1 MKRLKL
7 GSQIG
12 LGFAFMLLL
21 TLIIGGSS
29 YYGTSETRTFLNQ
42 VGNEH
47 LPAVENIQAIK
58 IRANEVRI
66 AQALLL
72 QAGLTPEMRAVQY
85 TNVAVAREFAIAATK
100 VLADMPKSGAEAKL
114 WNEWETNSIQ
124 WRADNNTFF
133 KLTKDFEEFDL
144 GDPRVLIQQLELFRG
159 DHYQLESKALNCI
172 QTGQSFEGGADDTA
186 CNFGK
191 WKSGIKTQ
199 NKILLQA
206 LEKSTA
212 SHHQFHAA
220 AKKIKDLMSAGNS
233 KEAMTVYVQEMTP
246 AAANIFEQLH
256 SITAEANKAQE
267 TLDAMSHQFRVVCL
281 ASQTKAFASM
291 DQLQKLILDDTRDT
305 MKTSNARASFITT
318 LSMGLI
324 VVGGVVSFLIALFL
338 TRGIT
343 GSVRRL
349 ADKLNVGAQQT
360 AAAAT
365 QVSAAGSSLAEGAT
379 EQAASL
385 EETSSSLEEMSSMTR
400 RNAASA
406 QKAKE
411 LADHARIAA
420 EGGVQN
426 MHNMNLSVG
435 AIRESGEEMRQAMSA
450 VKSSNDEVAK
460 IIKTIDEIA
469 FQTNILALNAA
480 VEAARAGEA
489 GMGFAVVADEVRN
502 LAQKSAQAAR
512 ETATKIEGSVRQTEV
527 GVRVSD
533 KVLEKLQDVHTQSGQ
548 VEVSL
553 QGIMNQTREVDTL
566 VAEIAAASVEQ
577 NNGIEHINQAVSQM
591 DKVTQTTAAN
601 AEESAAAAQELTA
614 QAETTRG
621 LAGELLALVDGH
633 NARSADAPVARAAI
647 NAKAS
652 VQVHAPEVG
661 SRFERM
667 TPSQPSAKEPR
678 RKAMAKP
685 QSKQLTQTPVPDDF
699 KDF

>member
-7 GSQIG
+7 GAQIG

-21 TLIIGGSS
+21 SLVIGGSS

-72 QAGLTPEMRAVQY
+72 QAGLTPEMRAAQY

-100 VLADMPKSGAEAKL
+100 VLADMPKSEAEAKL
-114 WNEWETNSIQ
+114 WNEWETKSIQ

-133 KLTKDFEEFDL
+133 KLTKDYEAFDL
-144 GDPRVLIQQLELFRG
+144 GDPRVLIQTLELFRG
-159 DHYQLESKALNCI
+159 DHYQLESRTLKCI
-172 QTGQSFEGGADDTA
+172 QTGQSFEGGTDDTA

-191 WKSGIKTQ
+191 WKGTVKTQ
-199 NKILLQA
+199 NKEVLQA
-206 LEKSTA
+206 LEKATVM
-212 SHHQFHAA
+212 HRQFHASV
-220 AKKIKDLMSAGNS
+220 KKIKDLMSATNS
-233 KEAMTVYVQEMTP
+233 TEAMKVYAQEMTP
-246 AAANIFEQLH
+246 AAESIFENFQTM
-256 SITAEANKAQE
+256 TAEANKAQE
-267 TLDAMSHQFRVVCL
+267 TLNAMSHQFGIVCL
-281 ASQTKAFASM
+281 ESQTKAFGYL
-291 DQLQKLILDDTRDT
+291 DQLQKTILDDTRDT
-305 MKTSNARASFITT
+305 MKSSASRATFITA
-318 LSMGLI
+318 LSLGLI
-324 VVGGVVSFLIALFL
+324 VGGGIIGTLIALFM

-343 GSVRRL
+343 GSVRYL
-349 ADKLNVGAQQT
+349 ADQLNAGSHQT
-360 AAAAT
+360 AAAAS
-365 QVSAAGSSLAEGAT
+365 QVSAAGASLAEGAT

-400 RNAASA
+400 RNADSA
-406 QKAKE
+406 QKAKG
-411 LADHARIAA
+411 LADQARIAA

-426 MHNMNLSVG
+426 MHNMNISVG

-450 VKSSNDEVAK
+450 VKASNDEVAK

-512 ETATKIEGSVRQTEV
+512 ETATKIEGSVRQTEA

-553 QGIMNQTREVDTL
+553 QGIMNQTREVDNL

-577 NNGIEHINQAVSQM
+577 NTGIEHINQAVSQM

-614 QAETTRG
+614 QAEMTKG

-633 NARSADAPVARAAI
+633 KAQYVDERMTRALT
-647 NAKAS
+647 NGKAS
-652 VQVHAPEVG
+652 VRVHAPEVG
-661 SRFERM
+661 SHYERM
-667 TPSQPSAKEPR
+667 TPAKPLPTEPR
-678 RKAMAKP
+678 RTAMAKP
-685 QSKQLTQTPVPDDF
+685 QSRQLTQTPVPDDF